1 MNLTWKWASLVRILV
16 FNCDLMGFCGD
27 LIGFNCDLME
37 ISWCLNG
44 DLMGFSGDFL
54 WDSMLNGDFSWD
66 TGIENP
72 CWLMILLLYQS
83 VFMGKYANIWNTRI
97 FFWWFPEIGV
107 GPLVIIHFGGIFP
120 EIHHRASLGYP
131 HDELEPPLSWMML
144 DKATG
149 EVAGGC
155 PLTLQPATSGE
166 APVISC
172 FVKPIN

>member
-1 MNLTWKWASLVRILV
+1 
-16 FNCDLMGFCGD
+16 
-27 LIGFNCDLME
+27 
-37 ISWCLNG
+37 
-44 DLMGFSGDFL
+44 MGFSGDFL

-120 EIHHRASLGYP
+120 
-131 HDELEPPLSWMML
+131 
-144 DKATG
+144 
-149 EVAGGC
+149 
-155 PLTLQPATSGE
+155 
-166 APVISC
+166 
-172 FVKPIN
+172 